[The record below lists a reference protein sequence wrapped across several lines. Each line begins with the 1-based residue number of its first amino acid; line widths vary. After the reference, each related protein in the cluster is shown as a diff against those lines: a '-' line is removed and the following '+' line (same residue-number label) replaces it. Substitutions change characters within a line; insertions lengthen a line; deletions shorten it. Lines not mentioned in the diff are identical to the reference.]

1 MKGTCIAECELK
13 QRIVD
18 TMNVLH
24 FPDNLVLVSTT
35 AFNRCTRFVDWF
47 KKKHT
52 EADLVNGSVDGEMS
66 RNTWICDDGVYHYC
80 PVCDTLELCKD
91 QEEPLCDFSTFNG
104 THQLC
109 FYKVS

>member
-1 MKGTCIAECELK
+1 MIHNHGFRTLVPVFNKKNICIGTLSYCIECLK
-13 QRIVD
+13 E
-18 TMNVLH
+18 M
-24 FPDNLVLVSTT
+24 
-35 AFNRCTRFVDWF
+35 F

-91 QEEPLCDFSTFNG
+91 QEKPECRFSTFNG
-104 THQLC
+104 THHLC
-109 FYKVS
+109 YIRLQNILV